1 MLEVVFSESA
11 AGSLKLAQ
19 NCKKDKNILVEGKG
33 SDVFGFHLVFSI
45 GDIAKDGIG
54 EGRLEVLNRLFG
66 IYPQGKQ
73 AAEECY
79 AGAKK
84 QLQTIRKRLRGGGE
98 TVRLWYS
105 SQPDELCGFY
115 WFMTQLGQWGIPP
128 ERIFIVRL
136 PDWEYNEKQDVVIR
150 NSWAEVSPQ
159 EWHRYL
165 MLQITVSQVVLT
177 GCALC
182 WKTLMEENAPLR
194 IVLNGQL
201 VSAPEDIYDS
211 FIMREIELMENEF
224 QEAYLIGT
232 VIGKY
237 RLGISDAFIALRIE
251 TMVEAGKLECI
262 TKSGEDA
269 PTYHRMHRKKG
280 GGSSCTIRN

>member
-1 MLEVVFSESA
+1 MLEVVFHDGA

-19 NCKKDKNILVEGKG
+19 NCKKGK
-33 SDVFGFHLVFSI
+33 SKDVFGFHLAFSI
-45 GDIAKDGIG
+45 GDIADGIG
-54 EGRLEVLNRLFG
+54 EGRLQVLNWLFG
-66 IYPQGKQ
+66 LYPQGKQ

-84 QLQTIRKRLRGGGE
+84 QLQTVRKRLGDSRE

-105 SQPDELCGFY
+105 GQPDELCGFY
-115 WFMTQLGQWGIPP
+115 WFMTQLGQWGIPA

-136 PDWEYNEKQDVVIR
+136 PDWEYNEKQNVVIR
-150 NSWAEVSPQ
+150 NSWAEVSPN
-159 EWHRYL
+159 EWHQYL
-165 MLQITVSQVVLT
+165 TLQRTVSQAVLT
-177 GCALC
+177 GCTLRWKMLC
-182 WKTLMEENAPLR
+182 EENAPLR

-232 VIGKY
+232 VLGKY
-237 RLGISDAFIALRIE
+237 RLGISDAFIALRVENMI
-251 TMVEAGKLECI
+251 EAGKLECI
-262 TKSGEDA
+262 TKAGEDV
-269 PTYHRMHRKKG
+269 PVYHRMLRKKG
-280 GGSSCTIRN
+280 GGSSCTIHN